1 MDIEK
6 EILEASK
13 KMVLVIDHLESELKT
28 INTGRASSLLVEGVD
43 VDCYGSKMP
52 IKQIASIATPSAN
65 QITITPWDNGLLANI
80 ETAIR
85 NSDVGMAPTNDGKS
99 IRLALPPMTEDRRNE
114 LIKMVSRFG
123 EEAKISLR
131 VIRGDFWDHI
141 QKAER
146 QSIIT
151 EDDRDKAK
159 KRIDELTSEKN
170 NLVSDIIEKKQAE
183 VSSV

>member
-1 MDIEK
+1 
-6 EILEASK
+6 
-13 KMVLVIDHLESELKT
+13 
-28 INTGRASSLLVEGVD
+28 
-43 VDCYGSKMP
+43 
-52 IKQIASIATPSAN
+52 
-65 QITITPWDNGLLANI
+65 
-80 ETAIR
+80 
-85 NSDVGMAPTNDGKS
+85 MAPTNDGKS
-99 IRLALPPMTEDRRNE
+99 VRLALPPMTEDRRNE

-141 QKAER
+141 QKAEK

-170 NLVSDIIEKKQAE
+170 NLVGNIIEKKRAE